1 MICYLV
7 LSIIFFGL
15 LGINMWHLIKAEH
28 QIVLPSPNTL
38 TVLDKREF
46 AEHGKSN

>member
-15 LGINMWHLIKAEH
+15 LGINMWYFIKVEY
-28 QIVLPSPNTL
+28 QIVFFFFNILI
-38 TVLDKREF
+38 VLDKREF
-46 AEHGKSN
+46 VEYGKFN